1 MQTNIR
7 NYSITT
13 ALFAL
18 LLIFSVGIGTA
29 SADGP
34 TWAAKPGWDAPDDVG
49 TGAAPAFADI
59 DADGDYDLFIG
70 EQIGVSFAYENT
82 GSATNPTWTKKS
94 SWDLPDVGA
103 GSKPAFAD
111 LDNDG
116 DYDVLIGNNT
126 GFSLGYENAGSA
138 TSPTWTVNSSWD
150 APTLLW
156 NGCKPALAD
165 LDNDGDYDLLLYAA
179 SNGNRVVYENT
190 GSATSPAWTA
200 NSSWNPP
207 IMVQGATPDFAD
219 LDGDGDYDLLI
230 GINAGGA
237 TSAYENTG
245 SATSPAWTANS
256 SWNPPSVT
264 MSAKPALA
272 DLDGD
277 GDYDLLIGNQT
288 GFSLGFENTA
298 SASSPPAEV
307 PAITAP
313 GFLLSLISLFG
324 LAAIVMRRM

>member
-13 ALFAL
+13 AIFAL
-18 LLIFSVGIGTA
+18 LLIFSVGIGIA

-49 TGAAPAFADI
+49 DISAPAFVDI

-70 EQIGVSFAYENT
+70 EQTGVSFAYENT
-82 GSATNPTWTKKS
+82 GSASSPAWTKKS
-94 SWDLPDVGA
+94 SWDLPDVGT

-116 DYDVLIGNNT
+116 DYDVLIGDGPT
-126 GFSLGYENAGSA
+126 ATAYAYENIGSA
-138 TSPTWTVNSSWD
+138 TSPTWTAKPSWN
-150 APTLLW
+150 ATLSW
-156 NGCKPALAD
+156 NGCRPALAD

-190 GSATSPAWTA
+190 GSATSPTWTA
-200 NSSWNPP
+200 KPGWNPP
-207 IMVQGATPDFAD
+207 IMVAGATPDFAD
-219 LDGDGDYDLLI
+219 LDGDGDYDLMV

-245 SATSPAWTANS
+245 SASSPTWTANS

-264 MSAKPALA
+264 MFAKPALA
-272 DLDGD
+272 DLDND
-277 GDYDLLIGNQT
+277 GDYDLLIGNKA

-298 SASSPPAEV
+298 PASPPPAEV
-307 PAITAP
+307 PAITVP